1 MLAHDHSDWAL
12 PLINPTAD
20 GLHATGLAHP
30 LIVPGVA
37 VANDVSISPRGTFL
51 FVTGSN
57 MSGKST
63 LLRAIG
69 VNVVLAQAGA
79 PVAATALTMPP
90 LQVSCCM
97 RVEDSLAQGVSFF
110 MAELRRLK
118 AVVDRAQSP
127 DGRTPLYLL
136 DEILQ
141 GTNTAE
147 RQIASRYVL
156 QQLTSLPTL
165 GAVSSHDLELI
176 DDTALEQVA
185 IAVHFAEQFA
195 GEHGEAEMTFDYR
208 LRPGLATSSNAIR
221 LMEMIGF
228 RLPR

>member
-1 MLAHDHSDWAL
+1 
-12 PLINPTAD
+12 
-20 GLHATGLAHP
+20 
-30 LIVPGVA
+30 
-37 VANDVSISPRGTFL
+37 
-51 FVTGSN
+51 
-57 MSGKST
+57 
-63 LLRAIG
+63 

-79 PVAATALTMPP
+79 VVASALLAMPP

-118 AVVDRAQSP
+118 AVIDRVQAP

-147 RQIASRYVL
+147 RQIASRRVL
-156 QQLTSLPTL
+156 EQLTTLSAL

-176 DDTALEQVA
+176 TGTALQQVA
-185 IAVHFAEQFA
+185 IPVHFAEQFHRDED
-195 GEHGEAEMTFDYR
+195 GPQMTFDYR

-228 RLPR
+228 DIHE